1 MPIKFHKRACGRAID
16 EVSDDHWLRWHGEQA
31 PCRSVIVLFVFW
43 SNLIDIIPQRG
54 AKTMDRILAESICW
68 SDRLKIR
75 FYGNINKPW
84 IAPPLDFLKISFL
97 FVLWITRETEGF
109 FGLSSLKRVYYSR
122 GQVFSSSS
130 SKREDLFP
138 SRLDLPTS
146 RAQTS
151 SQTRRARAGD
161 FFLFALGPTTGTG
174 NEKRRTLS
182 LRKGVITEQKKIFRF
197 LLIKSVHEK
206 SLKN

>member
-1 MPIKFHKRACGRAID
+1 M
-16 EVSDDHWLRWHGEQA
+16 
-31 PCRSVIVLFVFW
+31 
-43 SNLIDIIPQRG
+43 
-54 AKTMDRILAESICW
+54 
-68 SDRLKIR
+68 
-75 FYGNINKPW
+75 
-84 IAPPLDFLKISFL
+84 APPLDFLKISFL

-109 FGLSSLKRVYYSR
+109 SGLSSLKRVYYSR

-138 SRLDLPTS
+138 ARLDLPTS

-206 SLKN
+206 SLKNWQIYFHHFSVLFNRQHLQETLGLIIAGVAAAPALF

>member
-16 EVSDDHWLRWHGEQA
+16 EVSDDYWLRWHGEQA
-31 PCRSVIVLFVFW
+31 PCRSVTVLFVFW

-54 AKTMDRILAESICW
+54 AKTMDQILAEWSCL

-97 FVLWITRETEGF
+97 FVLWIRSETDGF
-109 FGLSSLKRVYYSR
+109 SGLSSLKRVDYSR

-130 SKREDLFP
+130 FSKREALFP
-138 SRLDLPTS
+138 ARLVLPTS

-151 SQTRRARAGD
+151 SQARSARKREIFYMFSTAKANERARTR
-161 FFLFALGPTTGTG
+161 P
-174 NEKRRTLS
+174 S
-182 LRKGVITEQKKIFRF
+182 LWG
-197 LLIKSVHEK
+197 LLPEPEMRSEGLWYGKVW
-206 SLKN
+206 